1 MYCIK
6 KVLNHNTVLAGSTD
20 GKKEFLIMGK
30 GVGFGKKA
38 NDRMERNDDW
48 SIYSLQ
54 ADGAETETNTK
65 EMVKKID
72 PIYLE
77 ISDKILDHAEEE
89 FGPLDRSIL
98 FPMAE
103 HIAFAVKRI
112 KNNEAI
118 HNPLTQ
124 DIKLLMYKEYK
135 VAMLAVDLLKKT
147 DHVVISEDEIGFIAM
162 HVHSAIENGDDTKTM
177 VIASAVR
184 ECITL
189 IEQDT
194 KRHIDTLTVSYN
206 LMMNHI
212 KYMVAR
218 ALNNEDLKFDM
229 NHYISQNMPQAY
241 KTAEIVWRHLSKQL
255 GMPLNENEI
264 GYLAIHIARVYEQ
277 DEQKIELQSKNKN

>member
-20 GKKEFLIMGK
+20 GDKEFLIMGK

-38 NDRMERNDDW
+38 NDRIERTDDW
-48 SIYSLQ
+48 RIYSLQ
-54 ADGAETETNTK
+54 ADSAETESNTT
-65 EMVKKID
+65 EMVKTIN

-77 ISDKILDHAEEE
+77 ISDKILDHAEEQ
-89 FGPLDRSIL
+89 FGPLDRNVL

-112 KNNEAI
+112 KNNESI

-135 VAMLAVDLLKKT
+135 VALLAVALLKKT
-147 DHVVISEDEIGFIAM
+147 EHIVIGEDEVGFIAM
-162 HVHSAIENGDDTKTM
+162 HVHSAIQNGNDTKTM
-177 VIASAVR
+177 VIAGAVR

-194 KRHIDTLTVSYN
+194 RRHIDTLTVSYN

-218 ALNNEDLKFDM
+218 ALNHEDLKFDM

-241 KTAEIVWRHLSKQL
+241 RTAEIVWKHLEKQL
-255 GMPLNENEI
+255 EMSLNENEI

-277 DEQKIELQSKNKN
+277 DEGGLGK